1 VGRSQAL
8 QGGVGRF
15 LARAPGREGGEQAA
29 QTSGRCKPAQPPPAA
44 RCQVLSSSVHRGAAE
59 CAQTA
64 PVLRPNASHG
74 SAPLLPAGAAGQGQH
89 AGRALARGRCAG
101 GRTSWRPC
109 GRLAAGAAGDGA
121 ARPARPRQSRRRAR
135 ACGIRRARCM
145 PGWACTLG
153 WQTLHRAQGRPRP
166 SAVLTSRSERTGVS
180 DSGLGGCRR
189 GARPLCLCRAAQRAA
204 APGAPRVGAAAR
216 GRRRA
221 AAAAGA
227 AGGGAALRGHPQVP
241 GRARAGAGCA
251 PGEGRARPPQGLDR
265 ALQAPCRG
273 CGVPP
278 ARAHVCRT
286 AELTHEV
293 RAARTGATGVTRL
306 CCMPC

>member
-1 VGRSQAL
+1 MGRSQAL

-180 DSGLGGCRR
+180 DRAGWLPTRGQTALPVSCGPAGCR
-189 GARPLCLCRAAQRAA
+189 ARRAES
-204 APGAPRVGAAAR
+204 
-216 GRRRA
+216 GRRGPRA
-221 AAAAGA
+221 A
-227 AGGGAALRGHPQVP
+227 AGGGGCWSRRGRCRASRAPASSRASSRGSRV
-241 GRARAGAGCA
+241 RARRGPRAPSAGAGSSPA
-251 PGEGRARPPQGLDR
+251 SAVQGLR
-265 ALQAPCRG
+265 CATRSG
-273 CGVPP
+273 
-278 ARAHVCRT
+278 ARVQNS
-286 AELTHEV
+286 
-293 RAARTGATGVTRL
+293 GADS
-306 CCMPC
+306 